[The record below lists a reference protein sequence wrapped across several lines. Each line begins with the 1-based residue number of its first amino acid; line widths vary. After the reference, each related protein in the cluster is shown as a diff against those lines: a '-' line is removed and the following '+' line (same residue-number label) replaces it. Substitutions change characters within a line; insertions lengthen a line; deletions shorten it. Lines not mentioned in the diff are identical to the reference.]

1 MSNPAAKVNLERF
14 IAFVDERNKQGDW
27 EDYALPN
34 LLDLN
39 KKMIARECEFDRK
52 RITEN
57 SKIKAEYEAVKQD
70 LILKGILIEDTRS
83 GSQKLTTKTESINS
97 SRDKA
102 AMKKAQET
110 AAALEEELFRTKS
123 ELDKANK
130 KLTRLEA
137 IERYMLETGRL

>member
-1 MSNPAAKVNLERF
+1 VSNPAAKVNLERF
-14 IAFVDERNKQGDW
+14 IAFVDERNMQGDW
-27 EDYALPN
+27 EDYVLPN

-110 AAALEEELFRTKS
+110 AAALEEELFRTKL

>member
-1 MSNPAAKVNLERF
+1 MSNPAAKINLERF
-14 IAFVDERNKQGDW
+14 TTFVEERNKQGDW
-27 EDYALPN
+27 EDYVLPN
-34 LLDLN
+34 FLDLN

-70 LILKGILIEDTRS
+70 LIQKGILIEDTRS

-102 AMKKAQET
+102 AMKKAQEM
-110 AAALEEELFRTKS
+110 AAALEEELFRTKL
-123 ELDKANK
+123 ELDKAKK
-130 KLTRLEA
+130 KLTRLET

>member
-14 IAFVDERNKQGDW
+14 LAFVDERNKQGDW
-27 EDYALPN
+27 EDYTLSN
-34 LLDLN
+34 LIDLN

-57 SKIKAEYEAVKQD
+57 SKIRAKYEAVKQD
-70 LILKGILIEDTRS
+70 LILKGILIEDTRT
-83 GSQKLTTKTESINS
+83 GSQKITSKTESISS

-110 AAALEEELFRTKS
+110 AAALEEELFRTKL

>member
-1 MSNPAAKVNLERF
+1 M
-14 IAFVDERNKQGDW
+14 
-27 EDYALPN
+27 
-34 LLDLN
+34 
-39 KKMIARECEFDRK
+39 
-52 RITEN
+52 
-57 SKIKAEYEAVKQD
+57 
-70 LILKGILIEDTRS
+70 ILKGILIEDTRS

-110 AAALEEELFRTKS
+110 AAALEEELFRTKL

>member
-1 MSNPAAKVNLERF
+1 VSNPAAKVNLERF
-14 IAFVDERNKQGDW
+14 LAFIDERNKQGDW
-27 EDYALPN
+27 EDYTLPN

-70 LILKGILIEDTRS
+70 LILKGILIKDART
-83 GSQKLTTKTESINS
+83 GSQKLATKTGSIS
-97 SRDKA
+97 LSRDKA
-102 AMKKAQET
+102 AIKKAQET
-110 AAALEEELFRTKS
+110 SAALEEELFRTKL
-123 ELDKANK
+123 ELDKSQK
-130 KLTRLEA
+130 KLARLEE

>member
-1 MSNPAAKVNLERF
+1 MLSLIQFNLGPKDIKIKNETLRYKYL
-14 IAFVDERNKQGDW
+14 IIGQNTS
-27 EDYALPN
+27 
-34 LLDLN
+34 LDLN

>member
-14 IAFVDERNKQGDW
+14 IAFVDERNMQGDW
-27 EDYALPN
+27 EDYVLPN

-110 AAALEEELFRTKS
+110 AAALEEELFRTKL